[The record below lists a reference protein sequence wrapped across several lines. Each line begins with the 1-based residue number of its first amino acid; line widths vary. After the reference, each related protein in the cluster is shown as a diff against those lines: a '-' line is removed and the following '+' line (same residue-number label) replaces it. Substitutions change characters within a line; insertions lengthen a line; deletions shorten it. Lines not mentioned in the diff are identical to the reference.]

1 MYLSETEEII
11 AYIVCIAIVIGFIA
25 STYLEIKNTIAEE
38 KQKQAEKQENEAK
51 IKTLIDYLDTKKKLF
66 PSLLNSRSYCPW
78 PASGPS
84 SPTFVI
90 IHLSSSPA

>member
-25 STYLEIKNTIAEE
+25 STYLEIKNTIDEE

-51 IKTLIDYLDTKKKLF
+51 IKTLIDYLDAKKKLF
-66 PSLLNSRSYCPW
+66 DVLVKAKKSTEKKKS
-78 PASGPS
+78 
-84 SPTFVI
+84 I
-90 IHLSSSPA
+90 K